1 MVAHRVCRIDEQCER
16 SEKKPD
22 VALLPVEHGANR
34 PVFKVEPDVDL
45 AAGLAPHPNGAQA
58 EPPAGIIDM
67 FPVHHGT
74 SLSFSGFVSTIAS
87 IESGI
92 ALMWPVG
99 LCLYVIWRY
108 GISS

>member
-1 MVAHRVCRIDEQCER
+1 MVAHRVVRTDEQCER

-22 VALLPVEHGANR
+22 VALLPVEHDTNR
-34 PVFKVEPDVDL
+34 PLFKVESDVDL
-45 AAGLAPHPNGAQA
+45 VAGLAPHQNVAQV
-58 EPPAGIIDM
+58 EPPAGIIGM

-87 IESGI
+87 IEADI
-92 ALMWPVG
+92 AMTWPVD
-99 LCLYVIWRY
+99 LCLYVLWRY